1 MDAQRGMKLE
11 ELDFDLPEA
20 LIALHPQQRRADAR
34 LLVARPGCRAGA
46 GGVDTAAAGADA
58 AADATADCAVA
69 HHRFSELAQFLTKG
83 DLLVLNDTRV
93 LPARLCLHK
102 TTGGLVEGLF
112 LHEEN
117 EKLAVCML
125 SAGRLRPGVKL
136 VADGIPVLRLMEKRE
151 RGSWQIENL
160 TSESWTELLHRI
172 GSTPLPPYIRRL
184 RGIADQALDSV
195 EDRERY
201 QTVWAAQDG
210 SVAAPTASLH
220 FDQAMLAKLEGKGV
234 EIAHLTLHVG
244 QGTFL
249 PVETER
255 VEDHPMHSEKFE
267 VSASLAEKVDATKK
281 RGGRIIAGGTTVC
294 RALEGWALGHR
305 GTTNLMI
312 LPGFEFQIVGGLIT
326 NFHTPQSTLLALVG
340 AMAQT
345 LGADDGLGL
354 VKQVYAEAIA
364 KKYRFFSYGDASLW
378 I

>member
-1 MDAQRGMKLE
+1 MDAQWGMKLE

-34 LLVARPGCRAGA
+34 LMVARPGD
-46 GGVDTAAAGADA
+46 GGG
-58 AADATADCAVA
+58 VA
-69 HHRFSELAQFLTKG
+69 HHQFSELAQFLTQD

-93 LPARLCLHK
+93 LPARLSLRK
-102 TTGGLVEGLF
+102 NTGGLVEGLF

-117 EKLAVCML
+117 EKHAVCML
-125 SAGRLRPGVKL
+125 SAGRLRPGVEL
-136 VADGIPVLRLMEKRE
+136 VAEDLPVLRLIEKRA
-151 RGSWQIENL
+151 RGSWLIENL
-160 TSESWTELLHRI
+160 SSDSWTELLHRI

-184 RGIADQALDSV
+184 RGIAEQALDSA
-195 EDRERY
+195 EDRDRY

-220 FDQAMLAKLEGKGV
+220 FDQAMLTELEASGV

-255 VEDHPMHSEKFE
+255 VEDHPMHSEKFA
-267 VSASLAEKVDATKK
+267 VSASLESKIEATLK
-281 RGGRIIAGGTTVC
+281 RGGRVIAGGTTVC

-305 GTTNLMI
+305 GSTDLMI
-312 LPGFEFQIVGGLIT
+312 LPGFEFQIVAGLIT

-340 AMAQT
+340 AMAQK
-345 LGADDGLGL
+345 LGANDGLGL

-364 KKYRFFSYGDASLW
+364 KEYRFFSYGDASLW